1 MIDKRIYSPD
11 WPDLNDYNQ
20 VIQKINQ
27 YPSLVYPDEI
37 IRLKNNLKQVAKGNQ
52 FVIQGGDCAET
63 FNDFNTGHIKSK
75 LKILLQMSAIIEF
88 TSNMKVLNI
97 GRIAGQYFKPR
108 SNLTETRGEIVL
120 PAYQGD
126 GINCIDFLDSKRI
139 PDPNNLIKAY
149 HHSAAT
155 MNLIRTLIMT
165 GFTKIENVSL
175 WNRDLITKSKLGIKY
190 NKIVKEIEGAL
201 DFVMASSDVK
211 NKDNYLNNL
220 YTSHESLLLDYEKVF
235 IKNYKDYQ
243 FCCSSHMVWV
253 GDRTRLIN
261 GDHLKFVSK
270 LDNPIGIKIGPSI
283 SIDDINKI
291 CTTVNPNNEKG
302 KLIFIIRLGEKNI
315 EKILPKIIEKVKYY
329 GHEIIWFCDPMH
341 GNTVKSKNGYKTR
354 HFKTIINELESF
366 FNIHNSEKTIPGGV
380 HIELTGKNVT
390 ECLGGIND
398 IQDKDLDLRYE
409 TACDPR
415 LNNEQSLEIAFL
427 ISKLI
432 KQRKNNGE

>member
-1 MIDKRIYSPD
+1 MIDKRIHSPE
-11 WPDLNDYNQ
+11 WPDTKYYKK
-20 VIQKINQ
+20 IIKKINQ
-27 YPSLVYPDEI
+27 YPLLVYPDEI
-37 IRLKNNLKQVAKGNQ
+37 ITLKNKLKDVALGKQ

-63 FNDFNTGHIKSK
+63 FSDFNTDLIKSK

-88 TSNMKVLNI
+88 TSNIKVINI

-108 SNLTETRGEIVL
+108 SNLLEKRGELTL

-126 GINCIDFLDSKRI
+126 GVNSIDFKAEKRVPN
-139 PDPNNLIKAY
+139 PDNLIKAY

-165 GFTKIENVSL
+165 GFTKIENISL
-175 WNRDLITKSKLGIKY
+175 WNRHLINKSKLGIKY

-201 DFVMASSDVK
+201 DFVMASSDIK
-211 NKDNYLNNL
+211 NKDNYINNL
-220 YTSHESLLLDYEKVF
+220 YTSHESLILDYEKLF
-235 IKNYKDYQ
+235 FKKFKNHQ
-243 FCCSSHMVWV
+243 FCCSSHMLWV
-253 GDRTRLIN
+253 GDRTRYIN
-261 GDHLKFVSK
+261 SEHLDFVSK
-270 LDNPIGIKIGPSI
+270 LDNPIGIKIGPKI
-283 SIDDINKI
+283 KIDDIPLI
-291 CTTVNPNNEKG
+291 CSKVNPKNEQG

-315 EKILPKIIEKVKYY
+315 EKMLPKIIEKVKYY

-341 GNTVKSKNGYKTR
+341 GNTIKSKNGYKTR
-354 HFKTIINELESF
+354 QFKTIINELESF
-366 FNIHNSEKTIPGGV
+366 FNIHMSSNTIPGGV
-380 HIELTGKNVT
+380 HIELTGENVT

-398 IQDKDLDLRYE
+398 IKDKDLDLRYE

-432 KQRKNNGE
+432 KQRKNNG

>member
-1 MIDKRIYSPD
+1 MIDKRIHSPS
-11 WPDLNDYNQ
+11 WPDLDYYNQ
-20 VIQKINQ
+20 IIKKINT
-27 YPSLVYPDEI
+27 YPLLVYPDEI
-37 IRLKNNLKQVAKGNQ
+37 ITLKNQLKQVAIGNQ

-63 FNDFNTGHIKSK
+63 FHDFHTGLIKSK

-88 TSNMKVLNI
+88 TSNMKVINI

-108 SNLTETRGEIVL
+108 SNLFEKRGNVVL

-126 GINCIDFLDSKRI
+126 GINSIDFNKSKRI
-139 PDPNNLIKAY
+139 PNPDNLIKAY

-165 GFTKIENVSL
+165 GFTKIENISL
-175 WNRDLITKSKLGIKY
+175 WNRDLINKSKLGIKY
-190 NKIVKEIEGAL
+190 NKIVKEIESAL

-211 NKDNYLNNL
+211 NKDNYINNL
-220 YTSHESLLLDYEKVF
+220 YTSHESLVLDYEKLF
-235 IKNYKDYQ
+235 IKNFGNNK

-253 GDRTRLIN
+253 GERTRFID
-261 GDHLKFVSK
+261 GEHLEFVSK
-270 LDNPIGIKIGPSI
+270 LDNPIGVKIGPDI
-283 SIDDINKI
+283 NIDDIPKLCSKI
-291 CTTVNPNNEKG
+291 NHENEKG
-302 KLIFIIRLGEKNI
+302 KLIFIVRLGEKNI

-341 GNTVKSKNGYKTR
+341 GNTIKSQNGYKTR

-366 FNIHNSEKTIPGGV
+366 FTIHNTENTIPGGV
-380 HIELTGKNVT
+380 HIELTGENVT

-398 IQDKDLDLRYE
+398 IQDKDLDVRYE

-427 ISKLI
+427 ISRLI
-432 KQRKNNGE
+432 KKRKNDE

>member
-11 WPDLNDYNQ
+11 WPDLNYYNQ
-20 VIQKINQ
+20 VIKKITQ

-37 IRLKNNLKQVAKGNQ
+37 IRLKNNLKEVAKGNQ

-63 FNDFNTGHIKSK
+63 FNDFNTSLIKSK

-88 TSNMKVLNI
+88 TSNMKVINI

-108 SNLTETRGEIVL
+108 SNLTETRGDMML

-126 GINCIDFLDSKRI
+126 GINSIDFNNVKRI
-139 PDPNNLIKAY
+139 PNPDNLIKAY

-165 GFTKIENVSL
+165 GFTKIENISL
-175 WNRDLITKSKLGIKY
+175 WNRDLINESKLGIKY

-201 DFVMASSDVK
+201 DFVMASSDVN
-211 NKDNYLNNL
+211 NKDNYINNL
-220 YTSHESLLLDYEKVF
+220 YTSHESLLLDYEKLF
-235 IKNYKDYQ
+235 IKDFQKYK

-253 GDRTRLIN
+253 GDRTRLID
-261 GDHLKFVSK
+261 GEHLDFVSK
-270 LDNPIGIKIGPSI
+270 LDNPIGIKIGPGI
-283 SIDDINKI
+283 KIDDINKI
-291 CTTVNPNNEKG
+291 CLKVNPKNETG

-329 GHEIIWFCDPMH
+329 GYQIIWFCDPMH
-341 GNTVKSKNGYKTR
+341 GNTIKSQNGYKTR

-366 FNIHNSEKTIPGGV
+366 FNIHTSEKTIPGGV
-380 HIELTGKNVT
+380 HIELTGENVT

-398 IQDKDLDLRYE
+398 IKDKDLDLRYE

-432 KQRKNNGE
+432 KQRKIND

>member
-11 WPDLNDYNQ
+11 WPDLNYYNQ
-20 VIQKINQ
+20 VIKKITQ

-37 IRLKNNLKQVAKGNQ
+37 IRLKNNLKEVAKGNQ

-63 FNDFNTGHIKSK
+63 FNDFNTSLIKSK

-88 TSNMKVLNI
+88 TSNMKVINI

-108 SNLTETRGEIVL
+108 SNLIETRGDMML

-126 GINCIDFLDSKRI
+126 GINSIDFNNVKRI
-139 PDPNNLIKAY
+139 PNPDNLIKAY

-165 GFTKIENVSL
+165 GFTKIENISL
-175 WNRDLITKSKLGIKY
+175 WNRDLINESKLGIKY

-201 DFVMASSDVK
+201 DFVMASSDVN
-211 NKDNYLNNL
+211 NKDNYINNL
-220 YTSHESLLLDYEKVF
+220 YTSHESLLLDYEKLF
-235 IKNYKDYQ
+235 IKDFQKYK

-253 GDRTRLIN
+253 GDRTRLID
-261 GDHLKFVSK
+261 GEHLDFVSK
-270 LDNPIGIKIGPSI
+270 LDNPIGFKIGPWI
-283 SIDDINKI
+283 KIDDINKM
-291 CTTVNPNNEKG
+291 CSKFNPRNETG

-329 GHEIIWFCDPMH
+329 GHQIIWFCDPMH
-341 GNTVKSKNGYKTR
+341 GNTIKSQNGYKTR
-354 HFKTIINELESF
+354 HFKTIINELETF
-366 FNIHNSEKTIPGGV
+366 FNIHTSEKTIPGGV
-380 HIELTGKNVT
+380 HIELTGENVT

-398 IQDKDLDLRYE
+398 IKDKDLDLRYE

-432 KQRKNNGE
+432 KQRKINE

>member
-1 MIDKRIYSPD
+1 MMLDKRIHSPA
-11 WPDLNDYNQ
+11 WPDLNYYNQ
-20 VIQKINQ
+20 VIKKINQ

-37 IRLKNNLKQVAKGNQ
+37 IRLKNKLREVANGNQ

-63 FNDFNTGHIKSK
+63 FHDFNTGLIKSK

-88 TSNMKVLNI
+88 TSNMKVINI

-108 SNLTETRGEIVL
+108 SNLSETRGDTVL

-126 GINCIDFLDSKRI
+126 GINSIDFSDLKRI
-139 PDPNNLIKAY
+139 PDPDNLIKAY

-165 GFTKIENVSL
+165 GFTKIENISL
-175 WNRDLITKSKLGIKY
+175 WNRDLINRSKLGIKY

-201 DFVMASSDVK
+201 DFVLASSDVN
-211 NKDNYLNNL
+211 NKENYLNNL
-220 YTSHESLLLDYEKVF
+220 YTSHESLVLDYEKLF
-235 IKNYKDYQ
+235 IKKYKNYQ
-243 FCCSSHMVWV
+243 FCCSSHMVWI

-261 GDHLKFVSK
+261 GKHLDFASK
-270 LDNPIGIKIGPSI
+270 LDNPIGVKIGPSI
-283 SIDDINKI
+283 KIDEITKI
-291 CTTVNPNNEKG
+291 CTKVNPNNEQG

-315 EKILPKIIEKVKYY
+315 EKILPKIIKKVKNY

-341 GNTVKSKNGYKTR
+341 GNTIKSQNGYKTR

-366 FNIHNSEKTIPGGV
+366 FDIHKSEKTIPGGV
-380 HIELTGKNVT
+380 HIELTGENVT
-390 ECLGGIND
+390 ECLGGINN
-398 IQDKDLDLRYE
+398 IKDKDLDLRYE

-432 KQRKNNGE
+432 KKRKKNE

>member
-1 MIDKRIYSPD
+1 MIDKRIHSPD
-11 WPDLNDYNQ
+11 WPDIDYYKKTIN
-20 VIQKINQ
+20 KINE
-27 YPSLVYPDEI
+27 YPLLVYPDEI
-37 IRLKNNLKQVAKGNQ
+37 VTLKNKLKQVAIGNQ

-63 FNDFNTGHIKSK
+63 FKDFNTSLIKNK

-88 TSNMKVLNI
+88 TSSVKVINI

-108 SNLTETRGEIVL
+108 SSLFEKREGVVL

-126 GINCIDFLDSKRI
+126 GVNSIDFNNTKRI
-139 PDPNNLIKAY
+139 PNPDNLIKAY

-165 GFTKIENVSL
+165 GFTKIENISL
-175 WNRDLITKSKLGIKY
+175 WNRDLINKSKLGIKY

-201 DFVMASSDVK
+201 DFVMASSDIK
-211 NKDNYLNNL
+211 NKDNYINNL
-220 YTSHESLLLDYEKVF
+220 YTSHESLVLDYEKLF
-235 IKNYKDYQ
+235 FKRFGSHQ

-253 GDRTRLIN
+253 GDRTRLID
-261 GDHLKFVSK
+261 GEHLEFVSK
-270 LDNPIGIKIGPSI
+270 LDNPIGIKIGPQI
-283 SIDDINKI
+283 KIDDITKI
-291 CTTVNPNNEKG
+291 CSKVNPSNEKG
-302 KLIFIIRLGEKNI
+302 KLIFIVRLGEKNI
-315 EKILPKIIEKVKYY
+315 EKILPKIIKKVKYY

-341 GNTVKSKNGYKTR
+341 GNTIKSHNGYKTR
-354 HFKTIINELESF
+354 NFKTIINELESF
-366 FNIHNSEKTIPGGV
+366 FNIHNTEKTIPGGV
-380 HIELTGKNVT
+380 HIELTGENVT

-398 IQDKDLDLRYE
+398 IQDKDLDVRYE

-432 KQRKNNGE
+432 KKRKNNEE